1 MLNLLYKD
9 FKLMFRQDKKLSKR
23 IISAV
28 FSIIFLGAFVAI
40 EVFLFTTL
48 ISKTDK
54 FKNASMTF
62 MSLFLFIISILLI
75 IAGVIRANKLFF
87 NEKDIEQ
94 LSVHPVSNSSVI
106 FSKLLFL
113 FITHYATSI
122 MFIYLVSYVLFFI
135 TARGIDGAGQ
145 IFFRYY
151 LPMGIYSFILT
162 PLWYYLIRAVYRK
175 FSVDY
180 TEY

>member
-1 MLNLLYKD
+1 MNVQTKIKTKRY
-9 FKLMFRQDKKLSKR
+9 LMYAL
-23 IISAV
+23 
-28 FSIIFLGAFVAI
+28 IIFLAHILQNIVP
-40 EVFLFTTL
+40 VFPE
-48 ISKTDK
+48 S
-54 FKNASMTF
+54 ASARP
-62 MSLFLFIISILLI
+62 ILLI
-75 IAGVIRANKLFF
+75 PVAVCIAMFEGELVGAVAGIFAGILWDTVTVTADGYNALYLMIACAVCGVLLRIFMRNNIITYF
-87 NEKDIEQ
+87 IM
-94 LSVHPVSNSSVI
+94 NS
-106 FSKLLFL
+106 
-113 FITHYATSI
+113 SI

-175 FSVDY
+175 FSFDY